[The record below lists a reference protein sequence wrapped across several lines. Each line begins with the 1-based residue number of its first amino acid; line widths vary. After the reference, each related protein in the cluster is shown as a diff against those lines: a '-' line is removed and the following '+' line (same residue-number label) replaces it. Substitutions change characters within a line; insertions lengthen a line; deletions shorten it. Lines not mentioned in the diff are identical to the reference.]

1 MLRVRL
7 AAVRLFTYLATAG
20 LVAGHYGCGGS
31 SSGDSSMLQTVL
43 LLSLIDRMK
52 A

>member
-1 MLRVRL
+1 MVRVRL
-7 AAVRLFTYLATAG
+7 AAVRLVTYLATAG

-31 SSGDSSMLQTVL
+31 SGGNGDMMQMVL
-43 LLSLIDRMK
+43 LLSLIDRIK